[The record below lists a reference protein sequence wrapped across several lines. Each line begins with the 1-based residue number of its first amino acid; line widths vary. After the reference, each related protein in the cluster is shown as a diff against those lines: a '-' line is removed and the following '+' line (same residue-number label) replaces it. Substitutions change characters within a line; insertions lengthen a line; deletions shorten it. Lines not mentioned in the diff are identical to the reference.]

1 MSFAEAK
8 QPDGA
13 ERPSPTILS
22 LGDHQKSEQHSR
34 LTSMAKQFEKR
45 DRLFLGIGVQS
56 AIKGFFGGNAL
67 LSIAILL
74 LICVFLGKEAFLFFP
89 DHHKGLELYRKSGQE
104 YVDAMKRQVEGHA
117 ELNSLMAQAY
127 FAEKADIAG
136 REWGVVDAF
145 GYLVD
150 LAEDEGEDEID
161 AWADAREE
169 LEDVAEDDAAA
180 LAEAKKVEAEARA
193 AWQVKLGEILEEAD
207 RAEADRY
214 GRLGEGGWAGLRE
227 SMAEW
232 DPVEEEPPAFVVQA
246 EKDLQAKMGRFEEAR
261 DAFAAAVGPL
271 NGLKETLRGKAMVVK
286 EEAEADL
293 TAVARKKALEA
304 GAAVSTN
311 PEDRQRRLDE
321 AAAIVIRKEF
331 PFAERTKVFYESKP
345 EHAKLAAEYLEAL
358 KAAMDLMP
366 KAPGSKEAE
375 ARLTQIRSELP
386 DVLRDFSRSSVVVQ
400 EWRHDKPYGWW
411 RSISAFFFGKEWV
424 TNSSWHDFFGL
435 LPLFTGSLLI
445 SVIALMVA
453 VPFAVCA
460 AIYVNQLARRWE
472 QTIIKPSIEFVQAI
486 PSVVLGFFGIMVLG
500 TFLRELSQVEALSWV
515 PGFPMAERLNI
526 LNAGLLLGLMAVP
539 TIFTLCEDALN
550 NVPRAFGEASLAL
563 GASKLQTVW
572 RVIAPAA
579 ASGILAAVLLG
590 FGRVIGETMVVLLVA
605 GNKIAIPDFSE
616 GIGVITQPTHTMT
629 GIIAQET
636 GEVDK
641 GSLHWRAL
649 FMVGL
654 ILFIISLFLNW
665 LAQRVM
671 HRFRIA

>member
-1 MSFAEAK
+1 
-8 QPDGA
+8 
-13 ERPSPTILS
+13 
-22 LGDHQKSEQHSR
+22 
-34 LTSMAKQFEKR
+34 MAKQFEKR
-45 DRLFLGIGVQS
+45 DRRFLGIGVQS

-89 DHHKGLELYRKSGQE
+89 DHHKGLQLYRKSGQE

-127 FAEKADIAG
+127 FAEKAGIAG
-136 REWGVVDAF
+136 GEWGVVDAF
-145 GYLVD
+145 GYLVE
-150 LAEDEGEDEID
+150 LAEDEGEEEID
-161 AWADAREE
+161 AWAEAREE
-169 LEDVAEDDAAA
+169 LEDAGDDG
-180 LAEAKKVEAEARA
+180 EAKQAEAEARA
-193 AWQVKLGEILEEAD
+193 GWEVKLGEILSLAD
-207 RAEADRY
+207 RAEADRF
-214 GRLGEGGWAGLRE
+214 GRLEEGEWERLKE

-246 EKDLQAKMGRFEEAR
+246 EKDLHAKMGRFEEAR

-271 NGLKETLRGKAMVVK
+271 NELKETLRGKAMVVK

-293 TAVARKKALEA
+293 TAVARKKALEM

-321 AAAIVIRKEF
+321 AAAIVIRKDF

-358 KAAMDLMP
+358 KAAVDLMP

-375 ARLTQIRSELP
+375 ARLTQIRAELP
-386 DVLRDFSRSSVVVQ
+386 DVLRDFSRNSAAVQ

-445 SVIALMVA
+445 SVIALLVA

-472 QTIIKPSIEFVQAI
+472 QTIIKPAIEFVQAI

-616 GIGVITQPTHTMT
+616 GIGVITQPAHTMT

-654 ILFIISLFLNW
+654 ILFFISLLLNW
-665 LAQRVM
+665 LAQRM
-671 HRFRIA
+671 SHRFRIA